1 MEKQIQS
8 FSLYSKFQEGCIM
21 LVLPELA
28 KIPEGAL
35 AQVPELFK
43 IFRRDFIDNITYFMA
58 YPVIV
63 PRPNKK

>member
-1 MEKQIQS
+1 
-8 FSLYSKFQEGCIM
+8 M